1 MTDIA
6 ITFAIIGAMVVLFA
20 SNRVPVAA
28 VALCAA
34 LVLYATGSLSLPEA
48 MVGFGDN
55 TVLFIAS
62 LFVVSASLNASGV
75 TAWASQV
82 LVRHA
87 GNSRTRRLVLTMLLA
102 VTLTAMIG
110 SSGAV
115 AALLPVLVLAAVRLR
130 QAPAR
135 LMMPLA
141 FASYSGSMLVLTC
154 SLANV
159 LLSNAAADQGLA
171 AFGFFEMTVIGL
183 PLLRATC

>member
-6 ITFAIIGAMVVLFA
+6 ITFAIIGAMVVLFV
-20 SNRVPVAA
+20 SNRLPVAA

-34 LVLYATGSLSLPEA
+34 LVLYATSSLSLPEA
-48 MVGFGDN
+48 LAGFGDN

-87 GNSRTRRLVLTMLLA
+87 GNSRTRLLVLTMLLA

-115 AALLPVLVLAAVRLR
+115 AALLPV
-130 QAPAR
+130 
-135 LMMPLA
+135 
-141 FASYSGSMLVLTC
+141 LVLTC